1 MRPASDRRVAGGP
14 SRLCH
19 DRTSRV
25 WDEVGFVESVGNVN
39 EILDGHVSLDLE
51 CLDRIYLNAYVP
63 RLQVSGQVVTFLTQ
77 HRGHPIPS
85 PALFAQIGETFRK
98 AVATFAE
105 QRHIPVVRFG
115 KDDRKVEKIRPYF
128 EAATEPGI
136 IAIGVA
142 QEFQSVFAAYDRS
155 EPGRQGPPRYAF
167 QKADRRVTA
176 YYFYIADQDF
186 GLGFIKLCSYFP
198 YPGKV
203 WVNGH
208 EWVKRQATAEGLA
221 FTELANGFASCVDP
235 AELQAICDRLGPA
248 DLQRFFE
255 HWMAI
260 IPTPL
265 DAGDRDAGYWW
276 ELSLRQVETSR
287 TLVFDAP
294 CRARTFF
301 EALVADNLDIGRP
314 DEVQLI
320 FDRQIRK
327 NTVGTFS
334 TKVVTR
340 GVDVTVNVFYRHSR
354 IKEYL
359 KEGQALR
366 IETVCNSPDDL
377 GCKRRLHHLPELQ
390 AKARAANR
398 RLLTIQR
405 TGQSCAIS
413 TALFERV
420 ALPSVKEGQ
429 RTGALRFG
437 DPRVM
442 ALAGSL
448 CVALNAVT
456 GFTNR
461 SLRAQVTGLL
471 GAPYTAS
478 QMTYDLRRLQHK
490 GLIRRLA
497 RRNTYVL
504 TTEGAR
510 VALFYTKVYRRLLR
524 PLFAADHP
532 PASSALRAALQ
543 TIDQTLTG
551 YLNQARIRTSA

>member
-1 MRPASDRRVAGGP
+1 MIALHEFWRG
-14 SRLCH
+14 
-19 DRTSRV
+19 
-25 WDEVGFVESVGNVN
+25 VEIVDSVGNVN
-39 EILDGHVSLDLE
+39 EILDGHVTLDLS

-77 HRGHPIPS
+77 HRKHPIPS
-85 PALFAQIGETFRK
+85 PALFAQIGEAFRK
-98 AVATFAE
+98 SVAAFADE
-105 QRHIPVVRFG
+105 RHIPVVHFT

-128 EAATEPGI
+128 EGATEPGI
-136 IAIGVA
+136 VAIGIA
-142 QEFQSVFAAYDRS
+142 QEFQSVFAAYDHS
-155 EPGRQGPPRYAF
+155 EPGRQGPPHFAF
-167 QKADRRVTA
+167 QKANRRVTA
-176 YYFYIADQDF
+176 YYFYIADPDF

-208 EWVKRQATAEGLA
+208 EWVKRQAAAEGLP
-221 FTELANGFASCVDP
+221 FTELANGFASCGDP
-235 AELQAICDRLGPA
+235 GRLQSLCDRLGPA

-255 HWMAI
+255 HWMAV

-265 DAGDRDAGYWW
+265 GTEDRDAGYWW
-276 ELSLRQVETSR
+276 ELSMRQVETSR
-287 TLVFDAP
+287 TLVFDTP

-320 FDRQIRK
+320 FGRQIRK

-340 GVDVTVNVFYRHSR
+340 GVDITVNVFYRHSR

-377 GCKRRLHHLPELQ
+377 GCKRRLVHLPELQ
-390 AKARAANR
+390 AKARVANQ

-420 ALPSVKEGQ
+420 ALPSLEEGQ

-448 CVALNAVT
+448 CIALNAVT

-461 SLRAQVTGLL
+461 SLRAQVAGLL
-471 GAPYTAS
+471 AAPYTAS
-478 QMTYDLRRLQHK
+478 QMTYDLRRLRRK
-490 GLIRRLA
+490 GLISRLG
-497 RRNTYVL
+497 RSNTYAL

-510 VALFYTKVYRRLLR
+510 VMLFYTKLHRRLLA
-524 PLFAADHP
+524 PLLAADFP
-532 PASSALRAALQ
+532 PAPGILRQALA
-543 TIDQTLTG
+543 TIDSTIAE
-551 YLNQARIRTSA
+551 YIDHARIGLAA